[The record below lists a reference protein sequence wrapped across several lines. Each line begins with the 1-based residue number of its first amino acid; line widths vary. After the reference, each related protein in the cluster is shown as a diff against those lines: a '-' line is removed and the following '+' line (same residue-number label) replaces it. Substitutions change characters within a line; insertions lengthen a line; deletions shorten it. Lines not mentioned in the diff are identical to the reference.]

1 MGLTLQDNLVL
12 VDHTH
17 NRLLNTS
24 LNGNPKYQNLGGN
37 LNVYS
42 IFERHKSP
50 HKAKKSGGDNCH
62 LLYALKGKDGLETT
76 FSSIKSLIPNFRE
89 ILKVLP
95 VNGYDLVVSMPS
107 SHAISRIFAS
117 RLAKNFSCALDFN
130 VFNKITPS
138 DALLI
143 LKEAQIPTNEK
154 TAIRGRIKRQ
164 VNSGQPLFA
173 LKDVPARFR
182 HHFEPLIMQTAPS
195 GAFNKIL
202 LADDLLATGTT
213 LLNAQRLIAN
223 IFPNAQIDAACLF
236 SGV

>member
-1 MGLTLQDNLVL
+1 MGLTLQNNLVL

-24 LNGNPKYQNLGGN
+24 LTGNPKRQNLGGN
-37 LNVYS
+37 LDVYS
-42 IFERHKSP
+42 IFERLKSP

-76 FSSIKSLIPNFRE
+76 FSSIKSLIPNFHA
-89 ILKVLP
+89 IIKALP

-107 SHAISRIFAS
+107 GHTISSIFAT
-117 RLAKNFSCALDFN
+117 RLAKHFSCALSHN
-130 VFNKITPS
+130 VFQKITPA
-138 DALLI
+138 DALVI
-143 LKEAQIPTNEK
+143 LQGLQIQTNEK
-154 TAIRGRIKRQ
+154 IAIRGRIKRQ
-164 VNSGQPLFA
+164 VKRGQASFA
-173 LKDVPARFR
+173 LKDVPVPFR
-182 HHFEPLIMQTAPS
+182 HYFEPLIMQTAPV

-213 LLNAQRLIAN
+213 LLNAQSLMSN
-223 IFPNAQIDAACLF
+223 IFPTAQIDAACLF